1 MIKFTKN
8 TIRIIYYIISFLLLF
23 IFYYIGYGHKQYSIL
38 EKYQHIITYNIKK
51 EYGIELQYQKLD
63 EDWDYFKPNIDMKNV
78 LIKDSQGN
86 EIKSDH
92 IVVRLDLLYS
102 IINKKIKIK
111 KIFFDNTVLKYNH
124 LDSVSGDISSFDFKN
139 ININEIKISNLNL
152 DISNKEKN
160 YLLEGINLKYKNSN
174 DYFTMNYNDIEIKQ
188 FIDDIEGYKTEI
200 NGNSNNIINS
210 MQKIL
215 TPKELELIGYNN
227 IFRVDGNLKFVL
239 NFKNKENY
247 SLDVLLN
254 DNIVYLIPE
263 NMVFNS
269 FSGKISYLSS
279 DNKLYSDKM
288 TCITNNKPCSLQ
300 IVNQN
305 NDISLNFEAFANNK
319 TLLQYVPFI
328 ENNNFSGSTK
338 ITGSYSLL
346 KNNYLTIKSDL
357 EGLEIKNMPF
367 VSKNKNDKLNLNV
380 EAFSNKNISNLKVSI
395 EGIQVLIDLNNKLKT
410 EVHINQENIN
420 INNSLSN
427 KNNLYIKGEIDNLDV
442 KETIS
447 FIKNLKF
454 DETQKNS
461 YFLYYAE
468 LYLNNPNYLGINP
481 ERVIYIDDNGKANIE
496 IVDNYFQGKIFY
508 DLKNNYMNINMDK
521 FYYQS
526 LGDNNDINENIKISE
541 FPKIEGLIKD
551 LNINGYKGNLSF
563 NGNYIN
569 NFYIVDNIIGSINK
583 IIPNFIIKI
592 SQEENITTELLSI
605 NENKIIEFENI
616 ADILDSYGYSNTLTS
631 EKGIVYGSIYW
642 NGLKPNIK
650 TLNGNVKF
658 DIQKGKIN
666 TVSTGNRV
674 LKIFKI
680 FEVNMLSEIFKLDFD
695 FIKKGTKYD
704 SLIGS
709 GSFTD
714 GVYIIDKNIEMKS
727 SNYNAKMSGK
737 IDFVKEEFENKIK
750 IDLPISQKLPTIALL
765 TGNPAAIAGVWLTD
779 KLIGDKINSLSSL
792 SFNIKGTFEKPNITK

>member
-8 TIRIIYYIISFLLLF
+8 TIRIIYYIISLFLLL

-38 EKYQHIITYNIKK
+38 EQYQHVITYNIKK

-63 EDWDYFKPNIDMKNV
+63 EDWHYLKPNIDMKNV
-78 LIKDSQGN
+78 LIKDSLGN

-92 IVVRLDLLYS
+92 IVINLDLLYS

-124 LDSVSGDISSFDFKN
+124 SDFVSGDVSSFNFEN

-152 DISNKEKN
+152 DISNKEKK
-160 YLLEGINLKYKNSN
+160 YLLEGINFKYINSN

-188 FIDDIEGYKTEI
+188 FIDDNEGYKTEI

-210 MQKIL
+210 IQKIL

-227 IFRVDGNLKFVL
+227 IFKVDGDLKFVF

-247 SLDVLLN
+247 SLDVILN
-254 DNIVYLIPE
+254 DNIVYLLPE
-263 NMVFNS
+263 NMIFNS

-279 DNKLYSDKM
+279 EHKLYSDKM

-305 NDISLNFEAFANNK
+305 NDISLNFEAFANNN

-328 ENNNFSGSTK
+328 ENNNFNGSTK
-338 ITGSYSLL
+338 ITGSYSLF

-357 EGLEIKNMPF
+357 EGLEIKNIPF
-367 VSKNKNDKLNLNV
+367 ISKNKNDKLNLHV
-380 EAFSNKNISNLKVSI
+380 EAFSNKDISNLKVSI
-395 EGIQVLIDLNNKLKT
+395 EGIQVLIDLKNKLKT
-410 EVHINQENIN
+410 EMYINQESIN
-420 INNSLSN
+420 INNLLSN
-427 KNNLYIKGEIDNLDV
+427 KSNLYIKGEIDNLDV

-447 FIKNLKF
+447 FVNNLKF
-454 DETQKNS
+454 SGNEKNNS
-461 YFLYYAE
+461 FLYYAE

-481 ERVIYIDDNGKANIE
+481 ERVVYIDDNGKANIE
-496 IVDNYFQGKIFY
+496 IIDNYFQGKVFY

-521 FYYQS
+521 FYYQI
-526 LGDNNDINENIKISE
+526 LGENNDSYEDIKISE
-541 FPKIEGLIKD
+541 FPKIEGNIKD
-551 LNINGYKGNLSF
+551 LNINGYKGNISF
-563 NGNYIN
+563 NGQYTND
-569 NFYIVDNIIGSINK
+569 FYIVDNIIGSINK
-583 IIPNFIIKI
+583 ITPNFIIKI
-592 SQEENITTELLSI
+592 SQDEKITTELLSI

-616 ADILDSYGYSNTLTS
+616 ADILSSYGYSNTLTS
-631 EKGIVYGSIYW
+631 EKGTVYGSIYW

-650 TLNGNVKF
+650 TLNGKIKF
-658 DIQKGKIN
+658 DIQKGNIN

-680 FEVNMLSEIFKLDFD
+680 FEVNMLSEIFKLDFE

-714 GVYIIDKNIEMKS
+714 GVYTIDENIEMKS

-737 IDFVKEEFENKIK
+737 IDFEKEKFENRIK

-765 TGNPAAIAGVWLTD
+765 TGNPAAIAGVWIAD